1 MVGYPTIAGEMDAND
16 ELAAAWQAVLD
27 GNFPRLRGRPS
38 AALWPLLRIQ
48 TLRRG
53 RILFAQGALPTAFYA
68 VLSGEIESRFT
79 AADGQ
84 ASVIEHVQP
93 PHLFGLGAFAA
104 GLPSRYEAVAARAS
118 RVLVIGPEAYR
129 LLMDQC
135 PGFARALLAEFA
147 RRFDGTLHLLE
158 SARHRSATE
167 RLQLALEQLKR
178 ERGQMTQSGWT
189 LRATQAELAAL
200 AGVTRQ
206 TANAWLREQGLRT
219 GYGTLGS

>member
-1 MVGYPTIAGEMDAND
+1 MDP

-27 GNFPRLRGRPS
+27 GNFQRLRERPPS
-38 AALWPLLRIQ
+38 ALWPLLRIQ

-53 RILFAQGALPTAFYA
+53 RSLFVQGVVPQAFYA

-84 ASVIEHVQP
+84 VSVIEHVRP
-93 PHLFGLGAFAA
+93 PQLFGLGAFAA
-104 GLPSRYEAVAARAS
+104 ALPSRYEAIAARPS
-118 RVLVIGPEAYR
+118 RVLVIGAEAYR
-129 LLMDQC
+129 LLMDQS

-158 SARHRSATE
+158 SARHRSAAE

-178 ERGQMTQSGWT
+178 ERGQVEADGGWS

-206 TANAWLREQGLRT
+206 TANAWLREQGLRI
-219 GYGTLGS
+219 GYGKLSS